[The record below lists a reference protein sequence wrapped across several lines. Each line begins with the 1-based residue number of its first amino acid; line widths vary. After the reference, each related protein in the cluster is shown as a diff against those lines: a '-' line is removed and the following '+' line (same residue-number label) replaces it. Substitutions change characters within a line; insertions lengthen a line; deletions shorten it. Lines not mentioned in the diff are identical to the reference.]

1 MRDVNRLSFY
11 KTGDIAKKANVTV
24 RTIQYYD
31 SIGLL
36 HPSIVD
42 EKGYRFYN
50 NDDLEK
56 LKKIL
61 FLKFNQQV

>member
-36 HPSIVD
+36 HPSIL
-42 EKGYRFYN
+42 R
-50 NDDLEK
+50 
-56 LKKIL
+56 LK
-61 FLKFNQQV
+61 